1 MSLGAGTHVTNIIT
15 GAASLLYS
23 MNHLYPVR
31 SSICAAESQ
40 QTTAF
45 LVRFDDKNR
54 SDEEEV
60 EYEAGVVD
68 SLFNPR
74 AWMKYLN
81 PVEWFRGGMSTTEGV
96 IMSIVILVFL
106 VLGLVLAKICSCFS
120 CCITIIRKLCC
131 CPNKDRS
138 RKVEIQ
144 KPLVMQM
151 EELDGQVL
159 SKI

>member
-1 MSLGAGTHVTNIIT
+1 M
-15 GAASLLYS
+15 
-23 MNHLYPVR
+23 
-31 SSICAAESQ
+31 
-40 QTTAF
+40 
-45 LVRFDDKNR
+45 
-54 SDEEEV
+54 

-120 CCITIIRKLCC
+120 CCVGIIRRLCC
-131 CPNKDRS
+131 CSRKDRD
-138 RKVEIQ
+138 RKCEKGQ
-144 KPLVMQM
+144 KIIMPK
-151 EELDGQVL
+151 EKFRDHVL
-159 SKI
+159 ETMI